1 MEKASILAQT
11 EFLHQKRGKNARAIG
26 LSENR
31 SGGKRMKL
39 REGNESMECAQL
51 TILYRVTII

>member
-1 MEKASILAQT
+1 MAINAPHGYWST
-11 EFLHQKRGKNARAIG
+11 QKRGKNARAIG

-51 TILYRVTII
+51 TILYRVTIV